1 MINEKKV
8 AKSGIVGIPV
18 AIRRQLNIQG
28 GDVLDVTARNDGSIV
43 LKPHNPRCVICSNTE
58 NVTMF
63 NGKGICKECAKKALE
78 VMTDE

>member
-28 GDVLDVTARNDGSIV
+28 GDVLDVTAHNDGSIV
-43 LKPHNPRCVICSNTE
+43 LKPHNPRCVICSDTDS
-58 NVTMF
+58 VVMF
-63 NGKGICKECAKKALE
+63 NGKGICKECARKALE
-78 VMTDE
+78 VMADE